1 MIRLQHVSK
10 LYGKV
15 IGVNDLTV
23 DLPSGAY
30 GLVGPNG
37 SGKTTLINLIT
48 GQLRPTIGDVKVFG
62 RNPWQ
67 HREVLRQLGLCPA
80 TDVLYP
86 NVSAREWVT
95 YQVRLHGLSSR
106 ESDELAAESLDL
118 VGMTENMNRPMGE
131 YSLGMRQRTKIA
143 QALAHQPDLLILD
156 EPYNGLDPL
165 GRHQMSEL
173 LKTLIERGKSLLFA
187 SHVLHEIEAIT
198 SSFLLIYGGR
208 LLASGTASEIEQIIA
223 NTPQEVSL
231 FGADVAKL
239 IHRLAD
245 QSWIDSIQLLED
257 RTELRIGLRDPS
269 KLYQSLA
276 GWIDRDDLRIE
287 RFQTANGDLA
297 TVFDSLLR
305 FHKGGLR

>member
-1 MIRLQHVSK
+1 MIQLQRVSK

-23 DLPSGAY
+23 DLSPGAY

-37 SGKTTLINLIT
+37 SGKTTLINLLT
-48 GQLRPTIGDVKVFG
+48 GQLRPTLGRVKIFDQ
-62 RNPWQ
+62 NPWK
-67 HREVLRQLGLCPA
+67 HRQILRRLGLCPA

-95 YQVRLHGLSSR
+95 YQVRLHGISPQ
-106 ESDELAAESLDL
+106 ESDRLAGESLAQ
-118 VGMTENMNRPMGE
+118 VGMTENMHRPMGE

-165 GRHQMSEL
+165 GRYQMTEL
-173 LKTLIERGKSLLFA
+173 LKSLAESGKSLLFA

-208 LLASGTASEIEQIIA
+208 LLASGTPSEIERIIA
-223 NTPQEVSL
+223 DTPQEVSL
-231 FGADVAKL
+231 IGEDAAKL

-245 QSWIDSIQLLED
+245 EPWVDSVQLVND

-269 KLYQSLA
+269 KLYNSLA
-276 GWIDRDDLRIE
+276 GWIADDGLKIE
-287 RFQTANGDLA
+287 RFQTADGDLTTA
-297 TVFDSLLR
+297 FESLLR
-305 FHKGGLR
+305 FHRGEAK